1 MLTHFWDADGVD
13 LHIVSLQTHGAF
25 KPGETIQIYGN
36 PHLITRMDRRWT
48 TAGNESLHIYA
59 RMVTS

>member
-13 LHIVSLQTHGAF
+13 LHIISLRTNGKF
-25 KPGETIQIYGN
+25 KPGEAVELCNEPYVIQRIVSKFIG
-36 PHLITRMDRRWT
+36 L
-48 TAGNESLHIYA
+48 NESLHIYA